1 MSPASY
7 RAAPPRVGSCK
18 PYANRTGT
26 PNPLGSQRFARVH
39 GLAVALGVGAAGV
52 LVAPGAGRLTEPE
65 GAATTAWAIAACRRC
80 CAAPYPAK
88 SPFFRAV
95 CPSVYAF
102 CIAARAALNAG
113 VEGVTPAPVPPA
125 AGGVVVVVV
134 VLPESAVATPEL
146 PPKSPSR
153 APCRV
158 SDQAS
163 WLPKAVTIARANG
176 NEDVVLALT

>member
-26 PNPLGSQRFARVH
+26 PNPLGSQRIARVH

-65 GAATTAWAIAACRRC
+65 GAAATAWAIAACRRC

-95 CPSVYAF
+95 CPSEYAC
-102 CIAARAALNAG
+102 CIAARAAFNAE
-113 VEGVTPAPVPPA
+113 VEGVTPAPVPPTA
-125 AGGVVVVVV
+125 GVVVGAV
-134 VLPESAVATPEL
+134 PESAVTTPEL
-146 PPKSPSR
+146 PPKSPSK
-153 APCRV
+153 APCSV
-158 SDQAS
+158 SDHAS
-163 WLPKAVTIARANG
+163 WLPKAVTIARDNG